1 MHTHTHTRVVKRK
14 DSGWRL
20 TLPLSFARTLM
31 LKTIIFAWK
40 QGHAF
45 DAPSH
50 CMQKII
56 ASRSAHSAQY
66 ANSNCTAHS
75 AQSLLRSVRS
85 HTHTHTCP
93 TCCSTW
99 TDAWRCTTTLG
110 FARARALSRS
120 SQPLSPLSPPVSR
133 SVRPPAAQSAR
144 EKPHTVASSVTP
156 TCLPRRPLCSSP
168 STLLLLDRS
177 EQHSRC

>member
-1 MHTHTHTRVVKRK
+1 MRQQMRLQGLRSRPRLVVKRK

-85 HTHTHTCP
+85 HTHTHTL
-93 TCCSTW
+93 
-99 TDAWRCTTTLG
+99 ARRVAALG
-110 FARARALSRS
+110 RMHGGARRLSAL
-120 SQPLSPLSPPVSR
+120 LELEHCLGPVSR
-133 SVRPPAAQSAR
+133 SVRSVHPSAAQSVR
-144 EKPHTVASSVTP
+144 QPLSPPEKSH
-156 TCLPRRPLCSSP
+156 
-168 STLLLLDRS
+168 TLLQAL
-177 EQHSRC
+177 